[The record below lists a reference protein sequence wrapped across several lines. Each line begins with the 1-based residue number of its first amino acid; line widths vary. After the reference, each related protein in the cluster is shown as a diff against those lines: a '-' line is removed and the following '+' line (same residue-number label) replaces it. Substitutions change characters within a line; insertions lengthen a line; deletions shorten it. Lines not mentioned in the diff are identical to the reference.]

1 MKKAVTAMVL
11 VISLALCLAG
21 CSSGEAATVSDDA
34 ADQEMPEIPLAQG
47 ETTVNVGDFTVTV
60 PEGWLGAG
68 DIDYDE
74 QGNYQ
79 MSANYYY
86 LIKGGES
93 AEDEFVKPTLSI
105 YYTPER
111 SAQEL
116 LDLNISEED
125 ENTELDITVGGK
137 KCPAYHAVMSY
148 SGEDTDPLVMEYDN
162 IFIPVT
168 DNSCL
173 RVSMLTFMTNEGDS
187 GISASDEDVIAIM
200 ESLRVN

>member
-1 MKKAVTAMVL
+1 MKKTVTALVL

-47 ETTVNVGDFTVTV
+47 GTTVNVGDFTVTV

-74 QGNYQ
+74 QGNFQ
-79 MSANYYY
+79 MSPNYYY

-93 AEDEFVKPTLSI
+93 AEDEFVKPTLTI

-111 SAQEL
+111 IAQEL

-125 ENTELDITVGGK
+125 DYGV
-137 KCPAYHAVMSY
+137 
-148 SGEDTDPLVMEYDN
+148 
-162 IFIPVT
+162 
-168 DNSCL
+168 
-173 RVSMLTFMTNEGDS
+173 
-187 GISASDEDVIAIM
+187 
-200 ESLRVN
+200 